1 MKNQLVPNLICL
13 MDSAV
18 EKLPKLAS
26 HHPPKMKAKI
36 HFNMN
41 RKIIILIKFFY
52 IFPKKKSSSPFPSDS
67 QIGFNNEM
75 PHSTYKRHSEF
86 ASR

>member
-26 HHPPKMKAKI
+26 HHPPTVKVNI
-36 HFNMN
+36 HLNMN
-41 RKIIILIKFFY
+41 HKIIILGIQYFSQKEVLKPN
-52 IFPKKKSSSPFPSDS
+52 IQTNKKK
-67 QIGFNNEM
+67 G
-75 PHSTYKRHSEF
+75 
-86 ASR
+86 